1 MEYSDAELAAMMAD
15 IESDLV
21 ERKESFGGNAPRT
34 AREAV
39 CAFANDL
46 PAHGKAGVLFVGVED
61 GGRPTGLQ
69 ITDELLLQLSD
80 IRSDG
85 NILPPPTLTVEKRTL
100 AGADVAVVTVQPA
113 DAPPVRY
120 RGAIRIR
127 VGPRRGIATAQDER
141 ILNEKRRAQDRTFDA
156 AAVPNAT
163 VADLDL
169 RRFEE
174 DYLPQAVDPETL
186 ARNGRT
192 TTERLAAT
200 KMVSSA
206 DDPRPTFAGILTL
219 GKNPQD
225 ALPGAYIQFLR
236 VEGRELSDPVV
247 DAARYDGTVLQALRQ
262 LDEKLAAHNRTS
274 VDITSGPLETRVS
287 TYPLP
292 ALRQLTRNAV
302 MHRTYEATNAPVR
315 VHWFEDRIEITSPG
329 GPYGLVNSA
338 NFGQAQAVDYR
349 NPILAEA
356 MRVLGLV
363 QRFGAGIPIARTE
376 LRANGNPD
384 PEFCVETNW
393 VHCIVTGRS

>member
-15 IESDLV
+15 VESDLV

-46 PAHGKAGVLFVGVED
+46 PASGKAGVLFVGVDD
-61 GGRPTGLQ
+61 GGRPTGLS
-69 ITDELLLQLSD
+69 ITDELLRQLSD
-80 IRSDG
+80 IKSDG
-85 NILPPPTLTVEKRTL
+85 NILPPPTLTVAKRSV
-100 AGADVAVVTVQPA
+100 AGAEVAVVTVQPA

-120 RGAIRIR
+120 RGTIRIR
-127 VGPRRGIATAQDER
+127 IGPRRGIATAQDER

-156 AAVPNAT
+156 AAVSNTT

-174 DYLPQAVDPETL
+174 EYLPQAVDPDTL
-186 ARNGRT
+186 ARNERT
-192 TTERLAAT
+192 AVERLAAT

-236 VEGRELSDPVV
+236 VEGHELSDPVV
-247 DAARYDGTVLQALRQ
+247 DATRCDGTVLHALRQ
-262 LDEKLAAHNRTS
+262 LDEKLAAHNHTS
-274 VDITSGPLETRVS
+274 VDITSGPLEARAP

-292 ALRQLTRNAV
+292 ALQQLTRNAV
-302 MHRTYEATNAPVR
+302 MHRTYEATNAPVH
-315 VHWFEDRIEITSPG
+315 VYWFDDRIEITSPG
-329 GPYGLVNSA
+329 GPYGLVDAA
-338 NFGQAQAVDYR
+338 NFGQAKAVDYR

-376 LRANGNPD
+376 LAANGNPA
-384 PEFCVETNW
+384 PEFRIEPNW
-393 VHCIVTGRS
+393 VHCVVRARG

>member
-15 IESDLV
+15 VKSDLV
-21 ERKESFGGNAPRT
+21 ERKESFRGDAPTKGRD
-34 AREAV
+34 AV

-61 GGRPTGLQ
+61 GGRPTGLP

-85 NILPPPTLTVEKRTL
+85 NILPPPTLTVAKRVV

-113 DAPPVRY
+113 DVPPVRY
-120 RGAIRIR
+120 RGTIWIR
-127 VGPRRGIATAQDER
+127 VGPRRAVATAQEER

-163 VADLDL
+163 IADLDL

-174 DYLPQAVDPETL
+174 DYLPQAVDAETL
-186 ARNGRT
+186 ARNERT
-192 TTERLAAT
+192 TVERLAAT

-206 DDPRPTFAGILTL
+206 GDPRPTFAGILVL
-219 GKNPQD
+219 GINPQD

-236 VEGRELSDPVV
+236 IDGKELSDPVI
-247 DAARYDGTVLQALRQ
+247 DETRCDGTVLHALRQ

-292 ALRQLTRNAV
+292 ALQQLARNAV

-315 VHWFEDRIEITSPG
+315 VYWFDDRIEVTSPG
-329 GPYGLVNSA
+329 GPYGLVSIE
-338 NFGQAQAVDYR
+338 NFGQAEAVDYR
-349 NPILAEA
+349 NPTLAES

-376 LRANGNPD
+376 LAANGNPA
-384 PEFCVETNW
+384 PEFRAEANW
-393 VHCIVTGRS
+393 VHCIVRGRG